1 MPRPNKLSTNTPYAI
16 ESALKGLGQRLKTAR
31 LRRRMSIS
39 DVAAKIGVE
48 RHVVAD
54 AERGKAMTGIAVYVG
69 MLWAMNL
76 LAHLDR
82 VAAPELDPEGLT
94 LSALN
99 DPKRA
104 RAQQTLDDNF

>member
-16 ESALKGLGQRLKTAR
+16 DSSLKDLGKRLKTAR
-31 LRRRMSIS
+31 LRRKMSIS
-39 DVAAKIGVE
+39 DVAAKVGVD
-48 RHVVAD
+48 RHLIAD
-54 AERGKAMTGIAVYVG
+54 AESGKAMTGIAVYVG

-76 LAHLDR
+76 LTHLDR
-82 VAAPELDPEGLT
+82 VASPELDPEGLT

-104 RAQQTLDDNF
+104 RARQTLDDDF